1 MFVVCE
7 NLTIQHRHV
16 KHYFYFYERVDL
28 TVSRGSHRVS
38 GLVQFENFSDGKYLF
53 KAKMSA
59 SEYIEIFYVLKSDV
73 DDSYDYDILLLL
85 FPLEVEGTV
94 LEKKLSTCFD
104 EVAKTLT
111 I

>member
-38 GLVQFENFSDGKYLF
+38 GLVQYILYMWNILRMILYRFYIVIGSFLESFFIFLQHLFS
-53 KAKMSA
+53 
-59 SEYIEIFYVLKSDV
+59 
-73 DDSYDYDILLLL
+73 
-85 FPLEVEGTV
+85 
-94 LEKKLSTCFD
+94 
-104 EVAKTLT
+104 
-111 I
+111 